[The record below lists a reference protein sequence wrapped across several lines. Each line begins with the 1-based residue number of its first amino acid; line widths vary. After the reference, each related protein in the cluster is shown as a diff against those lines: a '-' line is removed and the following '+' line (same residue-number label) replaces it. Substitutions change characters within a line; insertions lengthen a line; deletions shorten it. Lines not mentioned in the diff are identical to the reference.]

1 MALEVLVVD
10 DEADIRELVSGV
22 LEDEGYRCAPRP
34 TAPPP
39 SRRSKS
45 GGLDGAAR
53 RVAAGLAARRAAVA
67 AGDQAA
73 RFDHP
78 GAGDL
83 GTRQS
88 RHRGRGGRE
97 GAIDF
102 IEKPFEA
109 ERLIYLVDRA
119 TETERLRRENET
131 LRRQVGQE
139 DQLHGSSVAINTV
152 RATLKRVA
160 PTGSRVL
167 ISGPPGVGKEIAA
180 RMIHQWSPRAKAPFI
195 VLSAAMMSPER
206 VEEELFGSESD
217 GVMRPG
223 LLEHAHGGTLF
234 LDEIADM
241 PLTTQA
247 KILRVLTDQSY
258 HRVGGQRPVKVDVR
272 VLSATSRNLPGRNR
286 RGALPRGPV
295 LSPQRRPGAAPA
307 AARAA
312 RGRPRARQPFPRAVR
327 AERRVPPPR
336 ISEEAMAALQA
347 HDWPGNVRQLRN
359 IIERTLIL
367 APGDRVSCIEVDL
380 LPRRDPRQPER
391 GRRRQQRHG
400 DHGQPAARGPRSFER
415 EYLQDPD
422 PALFRQHL
430 AHRVVH
436 RHGALGPAPEA
447 QGPGHRGQAGGR
459 GVGAGSAMA
468 ARSLSLQDH
477 FLNSVRRAKLPV
489 TIFLVKG
496 VKLQG
501 VITWFDAFSLLLR
514 REGASQLVYKHS
526 ISTIMPP
533 RAAAGLRRRPS
544 RRRRAPRPRSRTCSS
559 PPPRATTSA

>member
-22 LEDEGYRCAPRP
+22 LEDEGYSVRTAADSTQTLDAIEERRP
-34 TAPPP
+34 
-39 SRRSKS
+39 SMVLLDVWLQGSKFDGLQLLQEIKRRDQTIPVLMIS
-45 GGLDGAAR
+45 GHGNLDT
-53 RVAAGLAARRAAVA
+53 AVA
-67 AGDQAA
+67 AV
-73 RFDHP
+73 
-78 GAGDL
+78 
-83 GTRQS
+83 
-88 RHRGRGGRE
+88 RE
-97 GAIDF
+97 GAVDF

-131 LRRQVGQE
+131 LRLQVGQE

-206 VEEELFGSESD
+206 VEEELFGTEAE

-258 HRVGGQRPVKVDVR
+258 TRVGGQRPVKVDVR
-272 VLSATSRNLPGRNR
+272 VLSATSRNLQEEINAGRFREDLYYRLNVVPVKLPPLRER
-286 RGALPRGPV
+286 REDIPELV
-295 LSPQRRPGAAPA
+295 SHFL
-307 AARAA
+307 ARFA
-312 RGRPRARQPFPRAVR
+312 
-327 AERRVPPPR
+327 AERRLPAPR

-367 APGDRVSCIEVDL
+367 APGDRASCIEVDL
-380 LPRRDPRQPER
+380 LPPEVLDNQSPMGGASTAMTIMGSPLR
-391 GRRRQQRHG
+391 E
-400 DHGQPAARGPRSFER
+400 ARESFER
-415 EYLQDPD
+415 EYLKIQIRRFSGNISRTASFIGMERS
-422 PALFRQHL
+422 AL
-430 AHRVVH
+430 HRKLK
-436 RHGALGPAPEA
+436 ALGI
-447 QGPGHRGQAGGR
+447 G
-459 GVGAGSAMA
+459 
-468 ARSLSLQDH
+468 D
-477 FLNSVRRAKLPV
+477 K
-489 TIFLVKG
+489 
-496 VKLQG
+496 
-501 VITWFDAFSLLLR
+501 
-514 REGASQLVYKHS
+514 REGEE
-526 ISTIMPP
+526 
-533 RAAAGLRRRPS
+533 
-544 RRRRAPRPRSRTCSS
+544 
-559 PPPRATTSA
+559 

>member
-22 LEDEGYRCAPRP
+22 LEDEGYAVRTAADSTQTLDAIEERRP
-34 TAPPP
+34 
-39 SRRSKS
+39 SMVLLDVWLQGSK
-45 GGLDGAAR
+45 LDGLQLLQEIKQR
-53 RVAAGLAARRAAVA
+53 DSTIPVLMISGHGNLDTAVA
-67 AGDQAA
+67 AV
-73 RFDHP
+73 
-78 GAGDL
+78 
-83 GTRQS
+83 
-88 RHRGRGGRE
+88 RE

-109 ERLIYLVDRA
+109 ERLLYLVDRA
-119 TETERLRRENET
+119 TETDRLRRENET
-131 LRRQVGQE
+131 LRRQTGQE

-206 VEEELFGSESD
+206 VEEELFGSESE
-217 GVMRPG
+217 GTMRPG

-241 PLTTQA
+241 PPTTQA

-272 VLSATSRNLPGRNR
+272 VLSATSRNLQEEINDGRFREDLFYRLNVVPVKLPPLRER
-286 RGALPRGPV
+286 REDIPELV
-295 LSPQRRPGAAPA
+295 SHFL
-307 AARAA
+307 ARYA
-312 RGRPRARQPFPRAVR
+312 
-327 AERRVPPPR
+327 AERRMAPPR

-380 LPRRDPRQPER
+380 LPAEILDSHNVMGGPGNAMAIMGSPLRE
-391 GRRRQQRHG
+391 
-400 DHGQPAARGPRSFER
+400 ARESFER
-415 EYLQDPD
+415 EYLKIQIRRFSGNISRTASFIGMERS
-422 PALFRQHL
+422 AL
-430 AHRVVH
+430 HRKLK
-436 RHGALGPAPEA
+436 ALGIGE
-447 QGPGHRGQAGGR
+447 
-459 GVGAGSAMA
+459 
-468 ARSLSLQDH
+468 
-477 FLNSVRRAKLPV
+477 K
-489 TIFLVKG
+489 
-496 VKLQG
+496 
-501 VITWFDAFSLLLR
+501 
-514 REGASQLVYKHS
+514 REGEE
-526 ISTIMPP
+526 
-533 RAAAGLRRRPS
+533 
-544 RRRRAPRPRSRTCSS
+544 
-559 PPPRATTSA
+559 